1 MNYQSNNQFGFIFTP
16 ISAGELI
23 DKITIL
29 QIKKEKMSREKLLNI
44 DLK

>member
-1 MNYQSNNQFGFIFTP
+1 MRAMSELSVP

-29 QIKKEKMSREKLLNI
+29 EIKSERFRDPAKLANVRT
-44 DLK
+44 